1 MLTSNFS
8 LASTHNPGRFSTNR
22 LVRLLM
28 ARDSQDT
35 RRRILEAATAEF
47 AERGIAGARVD
58 RIAASAGCNKSL
70 LYTYF
75 GNKDRLF
82 KTIFDS
88 VVAEMVTAI
97 PLNTTDLADYAGRL
111 FDRYCT
117 HPEIVRLTLW
127 DRLER
132 DGGGMQVAGIVAAD
146 TAKREALARAQAGGT
161 ISARFSP
168 ADTLAAITLVT
179 SLWPLMQPRDDAPSP
194 ARLAEMRTAVTS
206 LVSRLTIPDPAP

>member
-1 MLTSNFS
+1 
-8 LASTHNPGRFSTNR
+8 
-22 LVRLLM
+22 M

-82 KTIFDS
+82 ETIFDS
-88 VVAEMVTAI
+88 LVAEMVTAI
-97 PLNTTDLADYAGRL
+97 PIDTTDLAGYAGRL

-117 HPEIVRLTLW
+117 HPEVVRLALW

-132 DGGGMQVAGIVAAD
+132 DGQGMRVAGIVAAE
-146 TAKREALARAQAGGT
+146 TAKAEALARAQDGGA
-161 ISARFSP
+161 ISAQISP
-168 ADTLAAITLVT
+168 ADLLTAITLVT
-179 SLWPLMQPRDDAPSP
+179 SLWPLMQPHDDSPNP
-194 ARLAEMRTAVTS
+194 ARLAEMRTAVTAI
-206 LVSRLTIPDPAP
+206 VSRLASPGPTH